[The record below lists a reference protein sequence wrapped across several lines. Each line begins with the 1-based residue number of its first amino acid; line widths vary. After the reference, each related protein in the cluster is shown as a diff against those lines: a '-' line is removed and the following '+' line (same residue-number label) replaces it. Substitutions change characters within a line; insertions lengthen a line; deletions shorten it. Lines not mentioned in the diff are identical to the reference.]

1 MFLVNF
7 KTYQEVTGE
16 KSVSMAKAIQE
27 VAKNYEVETIICPEA
42 VDARDIMR
50 EVELPVWAQ
59 HVDVYSA
66 GQSTGWFPPEV
77 AKAEGFSGTLLNHSE
92 HKLEK
97 HMLEEIVHQCKKE
110 GLKVLIFAA
119 SQEEA
124 MEVAKFEPDYVSY
137 EPPELIGSQKSSV
150 AESRPETIRKVV
162 ESLPNIPI
170 LVGAGIKSTQDVKV
184 SLQMGAKGVLVSSA
198 IVLAED
204 PKQKTQELLDGFK

>member
-1 MFLVNF
+1 MLIVNF
-7 KTYQEVTGE
+7 KTYEEVTGE
-16 KSVSMAKAIQE
+16 KAVSMAKNIQE
-27 VAKNYEVETIICPEA
+27 VAQNYAIETIVCPEA
-42 VDARDIMR
+42 VDARDVMR
-50 EVELPVWAQ
+50 EVQLQVWAQ

-77 AKAEGFSGTLLNHSE
+77 AKTEGFSGTLLNHSE

-97 HMLEEIVHQCKKE
+97 HMLEEIVRQCKKV

-119 SQEEA
+119 SIEEA
-124 MEVAKFEPDYVSY
+124 IEVAKHQPDFISY

-162 ESLPNIPI
+162 ESLQNIPV

-198 IVLAED
+198 LVLADD
-204 PKQKTQELLDGFK
+204 PKQKVVELLEGFK